1 MLPTTLIGTA
11 HFTAFSGIWHDQS
24 VVRMNARLW
33 MNPGPLNEAAGLPRR
48 SARASLLEKGE
59 KISSA
64 GHRCEKCCSR
74 TIFAVCWSGRA
85 FDPDKE
91 QFVRDGETNRYLTRE
106 YRKPYTE
113 PARFDGS
120 APVVRN
126 TMPLRRLNLA
136 TSVASAYS
144 PSRRSCRRT
153 SIVKRLLFLEC
164 EILSEYEFV
173 KTGKSREAL
182 SILFRARARDHR
194 GVHAASS
201 LGAEMFSG
209 SNLYPNP
216 RTELMNW
223 VWWGA
228 ASSFLRNRSM

>member
-11 HFTAFSGIWHDQS
+11 HSTAISGIWHDQS
-24 VVRMNARLW
+24 VVPMNARLW
-33 MNPGPLNEAAGLPRR
+33 MNPGLLNEAAGLPRR
-48 SARASLLEKGE
+48 SARVSLLEKGE
-59 KISSA
+59 KINLICWA
-64 GHRCEKCCSR
+64 PCEKCCSR

-91 QFVRDGETNRYLTRE
+91 QFVRDGEANRYLTRE
-106 YRKPYTE
+106 YRKPYTM

-136 TSVASAYS
+136 TSVAGAYS

-164 EILSEYEFV
+164 E
-173 KTGKSREAL
+173 
-182 SILFRARARDHR
+182 
-194 GVHAASS
+194 
-201 LGAEMFSG
+201 
-209 SNLYPNP
+209 
-216 RTELMNW
+216 
-223 VWWGA
+223 
-228 ASSFLRNRSM
+228 